1 MAPPYKKERRA
12 DWNEFYKNGLPQEV
26 IVIDDDS
33 PQPQQ
38 REQKENRQREPEQ
51 VPHAQVPPNSRHTD
65 KRRRVD
71 ETAGYNPIYRQA
83 EPASAQTVYSHESL
97 STSVDARD
105 RTQSNT
111 YSTAPT
117 SLQSSVGSLRGPQ
130 DQEDAARQKRK
141 RSMREYED
149 SPDEMHEI
157 FDYYPPPRPP
167 IKANDVSVPV
177 IREVSLLNLRLQL
190 LSKLI
195 LIPHRNIPS

>member
-33 PQPQQ
+33 PQPQE
-38 REQKENRQREPEQ
+38 REHKEYRQQEPEH
-51 VPHAQVPPNSRHTD
+51 VPHSHEPSSSSRHTD

-71 ETAGYNPIYRQA
+71 ETAGYNPVYRQA
-83 EPASAQTVYSHESL
+83 EPASAQTVYSHQSL

-105 RTQSNT
+105 RTASNT

-117 SLQSSVGSLRGPQ
+117 SLQSSVGSLRTPQ

-141 RSMREYED
+141 RSLREYED

-177 IREVSLLNLRLQL
+177 IREVSIHDRAF
-190 LSKLI
+190 
-195 LIPHRNIPS
+195 